1 MELIRGTHNLRAQHR
16 GCVLTIGNFDGV
28 HRGHQAVLKQ
38 VRAKAQALGVPAAV
52 MTFEPQPQE
61 LFQPEKAPARLTNWR
76 EKYLA
81 LRDQGIDRHIV
92 IEFNK
97 KFASQPA
104 REFIEKTLVEKLGVK
119 FLVVGDDFR
128 FGFKREGDFELL
140 QKAGKELGFEVVDTR
155 SYRQQEQRVSSTAI
169 RQALDE
175 GDFDNAEAMLG
186 RPYQM
191 RGKVVHGRKN
201 GRTIGFPTANI
212 PLKRLKSPL
221 HGVFAVTVTLGTA
234 EKSRCG
240 RRHAANSRDERSEV
254 ANSRREAA
262 NSRAEGPNSRCEA
275 TNSLGE
281 AEPSRTEGAKSRA
294 EGTYE
299 AVANLGTR
307 PTLNGDEVQLEVHL
321 FDFSGN
327 LYGQHVTVTPVA
339 KLRAEQRFAS
349 LEQLKQQIQK
359 DAARAKQLLAQH
371 SAES

>member
-1 MELIRGTHNLRAQHR
+1 MELIRGTHNLRAEHR

-28 HRGHQAVLKQ
+28 HLGHQAVLRQ
-38 VRAKAQALGVPAAV
+38 VRAKAEALGVPSAV

-61 LFQPEKAPARLTNWR
+61 LFQPEQAPARLTNWR

-81 LRDQGIDRHIV
+81 LRDQDVDRHIV

-128 FGFKREGDFELL
+128 FGYKREGDFSLL
-140 QKAGKELGFEVVDTR
+140 QQAGKELGFEVVDTR
-155 SYRQQEQRVSSTAI
+155 SYRQQQQRVSSTAI
-169 RQALDE
+169 RKALAE
-175 GDFDNAEAMLG
+175 GDFKNAEAMLG

-191 RGKVVHGRKN
+191 QGKVVHGRKN

-221 HGVFAVTVTLGTA
+221 HGVFAVTVTVD
-234 EKSRCG
+234 EKVGLSC
-240 RRHAANSRDERSEV
+240 EPSEHPKP
-254 ANSRREAA
+254 
-262 NSRAEGPNSRCEA
+262 RAEGRELHRAKRLTREA
-275 TNSLGE
+275 YDG
-281 AEPSRTEGAKSRA
+281 
-294 EGTYE
+294 
-299 AVANLGTR
+299 VANLGTR

-327 LYGQHVTVTPVA
+327 LYGQRVTVTPVA

-349 LEQLKQQIQK
+349 LEHLKQQIEK
-359 DAARAKQLLAQH
+359 DAACAKQLLAH
-371 SAES
+371 EAER